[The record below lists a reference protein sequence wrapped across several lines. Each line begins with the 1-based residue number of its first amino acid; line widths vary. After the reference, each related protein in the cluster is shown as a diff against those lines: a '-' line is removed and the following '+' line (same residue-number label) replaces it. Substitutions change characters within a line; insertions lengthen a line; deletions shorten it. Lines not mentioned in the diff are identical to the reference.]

1 VTAEEIQPNINKNE
15 LVKLLGGEDYKNL
28 SYSIRKK
35 LTMWNEQLD
44 NFLRPRLL
52 YSLYK
57 IKSSRNALV
66 LENNIVL
73 KSTKLSKVFRG
84 CSNLVCF
91 LVTIGNVIEEEI
103 NSHTS
108 QKRSSDAYIL
118 DAMGS
123 VLVEDM
129 AAQFHRRMRKKFQK
143 EDKAVTIR
151 LSPGYCD
158 WLLEEQ
164 KKIFSLLDADKVG
177 IELTDSYLM
186 KPRKSISGIF
196 GIMPSTYRQNHPP
209 YNPCSECEKIDCAA
223 RRGVALEQKR
233 ELLSAG

>member
-1 VTAEEIQPNINKNE
+1 VTAKEIQPNIDKDE
-15 LVKLLGGEDYKNL
+15 LVKLLGGEDYKEL
-28 SYSIRKK
+28 SYSIKKK
-35 LTMWNEQLD
+35 LTMWNEKLD

-52 YSLYK
+52 YSIYK
-57 IKSSRNALV
+57 IKSSRNALI
-66 LENNIVL
+66 LENNLVL

-103 NSHTS
+103 TSRTS
-108 QKRSSDAYIL
+108 QNRSSDAYIL

-129 AAQFHRRMRKKFQK
+129 ATKFHRRMKKKFQT

-164 KKIFSLLDADKVG
+164 KKIFSLLDTDKIGV
-177 IELTDSYLM
+177 ELTDSYLM

-196 GIMPSTYRQNHPP
+196 GIMPSTFRQNYTP
-209 YNPCSECEKIDCAA
+209 YNPCSECEKIDCVA
-223 RRGVALEQKR
+223 RRDVAFEQNKKS
-233 ELLSAG
+233 LAS

>member
-1 VTAEEIQPNINKNE
+1 VTAKEIQPNIDKDE
-15 LVKLLGGEDYKNL
+15 LVKLLGGEDYEEL

-35 LTMWNEQLD
+35 LTMWNEKLD

-52 YSLYK
+52 YSIYK

-66 LENNIVL
+66 LENNLVL

-103 NSHTS
+103 TSRTS
-108 QKRSSDAYIL
+108 QNRSSDAYIL

-129 AAQFHRRMRKKFQK
+129 AAKFHRRMEKKFQA
-143 EDKAVTIR
+143 EGKAVTIR

-164 KKIFSLLDADKVG
+164 KKIFSLLDAGRVG

-196 GIMPSTYRQNHPP
+196 GIMPSTYRQNHPL
-209 YNPCSECEKIDCAA
+209 YNPCSECEKIYCIA
-223 RRGVALEQKR
+223 RRDTVLEKEK
-233 ELLSAG
+233 ELLSS